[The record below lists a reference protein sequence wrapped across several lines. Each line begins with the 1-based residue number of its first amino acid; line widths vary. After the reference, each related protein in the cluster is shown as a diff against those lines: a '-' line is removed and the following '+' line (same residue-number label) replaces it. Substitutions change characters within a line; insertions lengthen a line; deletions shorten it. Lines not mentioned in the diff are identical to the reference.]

1 MSTTTAPDPTSTP
14 NPPPSSNPP
23 ASQNQTT
30 KNNLTWSPSL
40 THPQRSLLRHQKGLT
55 IWLTGLS
62 ASGKS
67 TIASS
72 LESHLLSP
80 PHTLSAY
87 RLDGD
92 NIRHGLNADLGF
104 SPSDREE
111 NIRRIA
117 HVAAL
122 FADACTIA
130 ITSFISPYRADRE
143 VARKLHEERGLEFV
157 EVWVDV
163 SVEEAERR
171 DPKGLYKKARSGELK
186 EFTGVS
192 APYEEPE
199 AAEIRIKGGETS
211 VEEAVRQIVG
221 YLDGKGYLKKGE
233 VQGGGLVEM

>member
-1 MSTTTAPDPTSTP
+1 MSSSTAPDPTAVP
-14 NPPPSSNPP
+14 NPPPSTNPP
-23 ASQNQTT
+23 TT
-30 KNNLTWSPSL
+30 TSNNLTWSPSL
-40 THPQRSLLRHQKGLT
+40 THPYRSLLRRQKGLT

-67 TIASS
+67 TIASA
-72 LESHLLSP
+72 LELSLLSP
-80 PHTLSAY
+80 PHSLSTY

-92 NIRHGLNADLGF
+92 NIRHGLNSDLGF
-104 SPSDREE
+104 SPRDREE

-143 VARKLHEERGLEFV
+143 TARKLHRERELEFV

-171 DPKGLYKKARSGELK
+171 DPKGLYKKARAGELK

-199 AAEIRIKGGETS
+199 GAEIRIKGGETS
-211 VEEAVRQIVG
+211 VEGAVSQIVEH
-221 YLDGKGYLKKGE
+221 LEGKGYLKKGE
-233 VQGGGLVEM
+233 VQEGGLVEM

>member
-1 MSTTTAPDPTSTP
+1 MSTTTPPTTDPTSTP
-14 NPPPSSNPP
+14 NPPPPPPTNPP
-23 ASQNQTT
+23 
-30 KNNLTWSPSL
+30 NNLTWSPTL
-40 THPQRSLLRHQKGLT
+40 THPHRSHLLNHKGLT
-55 IWLTGLS
+55 LWLTGLS

-67 TIASS
+67 TIASA
-72 LESHLLSP
+72 LELALLSP
-80 PHTLSAY
+80 PHHLPAY

-104 SPSDREE
+104 SPADRVE

-122 FADACTIA
+122 FADSCTIA

-143 VARKLHEERGLEFV
+143 IARTLHRERGLEFV
-157 EVWVDV
+157 ECWVDV

-171 DPKGLYKKARSGELK
+171 DPKGLYKKARKGEIQ

-199 AAEIRIKGGETS
+199 NAEVHIRGAETS
-211 VEEAVRQIVG
+211 VEGAVEQIVAFLEG
-221 YLDGKGYLKKGE
+221 RGLLRKGE
-233 VQGGGLVEM
+233 VQEGGLVEM

>member
-1 MSTTTAPDPTSTP
+1 MSTPTAPDLTSTTT
-14 NPPPSSNPP
+14 SNPP
-23 ASQNQTT
+23 TT
-30 KNNLTWSPSL
+30 TTHPPNPNSLTWSPSL
-40 THPQRSLLRHQKGLT
+40 THPHRTTLLSHKGLT

-72 LESHLLSP
+72 LELHLLSP
-80 PHTLSAY
+80 PHNHPTY

-104 SPSDREE
+104 SPHDRTE

-122 FADACTIA
+122 FADACNIA
-130 ITSFISPYRADRE
+130 ITSFISPYRADRAL
-143 VARKLHEERGLEFV
+143 ARELHRERGLEFV

-171 DPKGLYKKARSGELK
+171 DPKGLYQKARRGELK

-199 AAEIRIKGGETS
+199 GAEIRIKGGETS
-211 VEEAVRQIVG
+211 VEEAVGQIVAFLEGRG
-221 YLDGKGYLKKGE
+221 YLNKGE
-233 VQGGGLVEM
+233 VQDGGLVEM